1 MSDEKI
7 HLLNEF
13 LDQKKCTKIDLNHLL
28 SVLTHLKELDLINEK
43 ETEGDEYRKLKFVI
57 NMHIV
62 DAFVA
67 LGGEPNKEGT
77 ISKKTLIE
85 IIKHEFELTI
95 DMEVLTI

>member
-1 MSDEKI
+1 MSIVSYKWD
-7 HLLNEF
+7 
-13 LDQKKCTKIDLNHLL
+13 
-28 SVLTHLKELDLINEK
+28 
-43 ETEGDEYRKLKFVI
+43 I
-57 NMHIV
+57 NMLIV

-95 DMEVLTI
+95 DMEVVILCFTLSGVLNEIGRRQWEGELLLILHFVGCRNWRKS

>member
-1 MSDEKI
+1 M
-7 HLLNEF
+7 L
-13 LDQKKCTKIDLNHLL
+13 
-28 SVLTHLKELDLINEK
+28 
-43 ETEGDEYRKLKFVI
+43 
-57 NMHIV
+57 IV

-95 DMEVLTI
+95 DMEVVILCFTLSGVLNEIGRRQ

>member
-1 MSDEKI
+1 M
-7 HLLNEF
+7 
-13 LDQKKCTKIDLNHLL
+13 
-28 SVLTHLKELDLINEK
+28 
-43 ETEGDEYRKLKFVI
+43 
-57 NMHIV
+57 

-95 DMEVLTI
+95 DMEVGSFSITLVGVLNEVGRRQ

>member
-1 MSDEKI
+1 M
-7 HLLNEF
+7 
-13 LDQKKCTKIDLNHLL
+13 
-28 SVLTHLKELDLINEK
+28 
-43 ETEGDEYRKLKFVI
+43 
-57 NMHIV
+57 

-95 DMEVLTI
+95 DMEVRKEGLIVIGILDEDRRRQ

>member
-1 MSDEKI
+1 MNTVS
-7 HLLNEF
+7 
-13 LDQKKCTKIDLNHLL
+13 
-28 SVLTHLKELDLINEK
+28 ELWHKYI
-43 ETEGDEYRKLKFVI
+43 
-57 NMHIV
+57 IV

-95 DMEVLTI
+95 DMEVID